1 MTVGWLFIYLTL
13 AAIPLLVLALVARL
27 LRHDDRDRA
36 TPEQRNIDD
45 LRGRGA

>member
-13 AAIPLLVLALVARL
+13 AVIPLLVLALMARL